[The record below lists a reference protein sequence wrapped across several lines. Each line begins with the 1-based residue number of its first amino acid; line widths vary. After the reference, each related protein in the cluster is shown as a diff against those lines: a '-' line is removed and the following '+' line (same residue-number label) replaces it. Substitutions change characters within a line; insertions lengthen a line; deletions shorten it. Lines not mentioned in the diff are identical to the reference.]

1 VAPDELNMSPAESRK
16 LKLLKRVSWQG
27 SHSDLGTVVKS
38 DWSGIEINWDNGVTT
53 FVYHNDM
60 LSIKLAKSV

>member
-1 VAPDELNMSPAESRK
+1 MSPAESRA

-27 SHSDLGTVVKS
+27 SHSDLGTVVRC
-38 DWSGIEINWDNGVTT
+38 DWSGIEINWDNGMTT

-60 LSIKLAKSV
+60 LSIKVAKLN